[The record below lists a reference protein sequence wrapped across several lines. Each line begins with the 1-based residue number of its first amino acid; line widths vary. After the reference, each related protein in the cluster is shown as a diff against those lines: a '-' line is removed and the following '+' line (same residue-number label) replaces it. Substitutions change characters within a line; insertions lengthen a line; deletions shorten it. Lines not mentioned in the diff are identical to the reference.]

1 MVFCRSLAAT
11 LTMSITLNLNEVL
24 KQGLCHYANPK
35 VLNEVVPKSLI
46 FC

>member
-1 MVFCRSLAAT
+1 LAT
-11 LTMSITLNLNEVL
+11 ERPFPKFSVVLTHFFLKSFNEVL
-24 KQGLCHYANPK
+24 NE